1 METEIQLSPKQIEYI
16 NNMHHRWGFKIG
28 ATQCGKTFIDVQF
41 VIPHRIVA
49 GAGKKGLNVILGV
62 SKETIERNVLEPM
75 RDIWGD
81 KLVSQINSRNFATL
95 FGEKV
100 YCLGAEKVTQVSKL
114 RGAKFKYA
122 YVDEIVDIHEQVF
135 QLLKS
140 RLSLPYSCCD
150 ASGNPSYPS
159 HFIKEF
165 IDSAE
170 KGVDVYCQ
178 QWTLYDNPF
187 LDPSYVRAMEV
198 EFSGTIFYNRYIL
211 GEWTQAEGLVYPLYL
226 DALVDTT
233 PDAVRGSS
241 VDVYEDYALSIDYG
255 IQNAFAALLWGKKEG
270 VWYCFRSYYHSGRD
284 TGRQKTDEDY
294 KQDMVKLVD
303 DLPPKAFVSGLYTI
317 LDPSATSF
325 IVAMKEPRV
334 KLSDSPRE
342 APRRM
347 FRVVG
352 ANNDVF
358 NGINNTARCMQKG
371 LIKISRKAC
380 PDMVAEFGGY
390 VWDQEDRPLKEDD
403 HAMDALRY
411 FVNTKNLV
419 KPRTTYISPFGGT
432 I

>member
-187 LDPSYVRAMEV
+187 FDPSYVRAMEV

-211 GEWTQAEGLVYPLYL
+211 GEWT
-226 DALVDTT
+226 
-233 PDAVRGSS
+233 
-241 VDVYEDYALSIDYG
+241 
-255 IQNAFAALLWGKKEG
+255 
-270 VWYCFRSYYHSGRD
+270 
-284 TGRQKTDEDY
+284 
-294 KQDMVKLVD
+294 
-303 DLPPKAFVSGLYTI
+303 
-317 LDPSATSF
+317 
-325 IVAMKEPRV
+325 
-334 KLSDSPRE
+334 
-342 APRRM
+342 
-347 FRVVG
+347 
-352 ANNDVF
+352 
-358 NGINNTARCMQKG
+358 
-371 LIKISRKAC
+371 
-380 PDMVAEFGGY
+380 
-390 VWDQEDRPLKEDD
+390 
-403 HAMDALRY
+403 
-411 FVNTKNLV
+411 
-419 KPRTTYISPFGGT
+419 
-432 I
+432 

>member
-1 METEIQLSPKQIEYI
+1 METEIILSPKQIEYI
-16 NNMHHRWGFKIG
+16 NNMNHRWGFKIG
-28 ATQCGKTFIDVQF
+28 ATQCGKTFIDVQY

-49 GAGKKGLNVILGV
+49 GSGKKGLNVILGV

-81 KLVSQINSRNFATL
+81 RLVSPINSRNFATL

-100 YCLGAEKVTQVSKL
+100 YCLGAEKITQVSKL

-170 KGVDVYCQ
+170 DGVDIFCQ
-178 QWTLYDNPF
+178 SWTLYDNPF
-187 LDPSYVRAMEV
+187 LDSSYVRAMEV
-198 EFSGTIFYNRYIL
+198 EYQGTILFNRYVM
-211 GEWTQAEGLVYPLYL
+211 GEWTQAEGLVYPLYKE
-226 DALVDTT
+226 ALVDTT
-233 PDAVRGSS
+233 PDALPGAS

-255 IQNAFAALLWGKKEG
+255 IMNAFAALLWGMKDG
-270 VWYCFRSYYHSGRD
+270 VWYCFRSFYHSGRNS
-284 TGRQKTDEDY
+284 RVQKTDEDY
-294 KQDMVKLVD
+294 KQDMIRLTS
-303 DLPPKAFVSGLYTI
+303 DLPLRAFVNGLQTI

-325 IVAMKEPRV
+325 IVAM
-334 KLSDSPRE
+334 RE
-342 APRRM
+342 VMFTLGGGHKMETRRKFKVM
-347 FRVVG
+347 G

-371 LIKISRKAC
+371 TIKISRTAC
-380 PDMVAEFGGY
+380 RDMVLEFGGY
-390 VWDQEDRPLKEDD
+390 VWDQGDQPLKEND
-403 HAMDALRY
+403 HAMDAMRY
-411 FVNTKNLV
+411 FVNTKNLI
-419 KPRTTYISPFGGT
+419 KPRSKYISPFGGVS
-432 I
+432 